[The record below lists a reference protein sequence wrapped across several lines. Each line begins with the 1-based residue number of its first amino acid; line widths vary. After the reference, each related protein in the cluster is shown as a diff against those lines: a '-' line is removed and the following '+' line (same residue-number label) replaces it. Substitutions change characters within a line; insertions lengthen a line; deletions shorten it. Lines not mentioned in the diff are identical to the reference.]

1 MREMGHGCWEV
12 FCYNK
17 NRARL
22 VETPWNLSSP
32 VGPKGEKM
40 RDAKNQTVEDRLVGL
55 LKLNR
60 KDLKGFVRSVEKLV
74 PPEGDVAGFLDEM
87 GAVLASQDRS
97 VGALELWD
105 RAARLYEDQGRL
117 EELAWLYAN
126 MGPVAAMAGD
136 IPRGIRFSRKADDLS
151 RQLSADP
158 DLIYHVSS
166 DLGAMYAELG
176 DWEKAMFEDSRALEV
191 SRSAEDCAGQIR
203 ALLALA
209 QVCLVRGD
217 LTSARAEAMGAV
229 SLARSC
235 GGGALEAEAMRVVGD
250 VSQASGDHEQAIRQY
265 AQGLELE
272 AVSPDSETRA
282 QLHFAMSVSY
292 DALGDAKNA
301 ARERNLAEVAGL
313 SDDMKDTD
321 DDA

>member
-1 MREMGHGCWEV
+1 
-12 FCYNK
+12 
-17 NRARL
+17 
-22 VETPWNLSSP
+22 
-32 VGPKGEKM
+32 
-40 RDAKNQTVEDRLVGL
+40 
-55 LKLNR
+55 
-60 KDLKGFVRSVEKLV
+60 
-74 PPEGDVAGFLDEM
+74 
-87 GAVLASQDRS
+87 
-97 VGALELWD
+97 
-105 RAARLYEDQGRL
+105 
-117 EELAWLYAN
+117 
-126 MGPVAAMAGD
+126 
-136 IPRGIRFSRKADDLS
+136 
-151 RQLSADP
+151 
-158 DLIYHVSS
+158 
-166 DLGAMYAELG
+166 MYAELG

-272 AVSPDSETRA
+272 VVSPDSETRA